1 MMINESSKAQD
12 TIPTPTIG
20 MILQEEF
27 LRPLDITPEHLAREL
42 NVSSNTVLNLIHDK
56 SRLTTPMA
64 LRLSRLFGTSE
75 RFWINLQTDID
86 IRNRKPE
93 MESELAAIRPI
104 ELPT

>member
-12 TIPTPTIG
+12 TIPTPI
-20 MILQEEF
+20 
-27 LRPLDITPEHLAREL
+27 
-42 NVSSNTVLNLIHDK
+42 
-56 SRLTTPMA
+56 A

-93 MESELAAIRPI
+93 MES
-104 ELPT
+104 